1 MMKPIKGLLESLW
14 GLIRRDPI
22 KVIAAVVATI
32 ITIIGIVAQEIL
44 IAVLGI
50 LVILDLLAISQL
62 ITGSATLVLD
72 RRAQETEKRVKLIE
86 EASSETL
93 ELVRNFNVEMLNEAR
108 AVGIVDIFARRK
120 DAERAKLAVLAAL
133 ERVQEAGDKVDLL
146 GVALPD
152 YLLRRP
158 FVTFMANYV
167 RYAGFRALLLH
178 PTSDAA
184 KHRERIERGL
194 ATTIVDIELSIG
206 AIQRFLEENRRVQ
219 GRLYSIA
226 PMVFLMITDDCIF
239 IEPYH
244 LGKVGPSVECIG
256 GRVPFL
262 KIAPVPDMPPLETD
276 TYTIMKNHFTELWN
290 NSERIEIPL
299 SIEFRR
305 QLDRY
310 SLTLTRPEDV
320 ERPLDLSDWTLK
332 RDGSPDVYS
341 FPPGTILGN
350 SEGVTV
356 MSGPGNDTDEI
367 KYTNA
372 DLWLERDN
380 LVLRNTAGSRTKTFR
395 IAWA

>member
-1 MMKPIKGLLESLW
+1 MVKLIRSLW
-14 GLIRRDPI
+14 ELIDKDPI
-22 KVIAAVVATI
+22 KVITAIVATI

-62 ITGSATLVLD
+62 ITGSVTLTLD
-72 RRAQETEKRVKLIE
+72 RRAQEAEERVKLIE
-86 EASSETL
+86 GASVETL
-93 ELVRNFNVEMLNEAR
+93 ELVRNLNVEMLNEAR
-108 AVGIVDIFARRK
+108 AVGIVDIFAKRK
-120 DAERAKLAVLAAL
+120 DDERARLAVVAAL
-133 ERVQEAGDKVDLL
+133 EKVQGSGGNVDLL
-146 GVALPD
+146 GIALPD
-152 YLLRRP
+152 YLLRTP
-158 FVTFMANYV
+158 FVKFMTNYV

-178 PTSDAA
+178 PASDAA

-194 ATTIVDIELSIG
+194 AATITDIELSSG

-226 PMVFLMITDDCIF
+226 PMVFLIITDDCIF

-244 LGKVGPSVECIG
+244 LGKVGPSVDCIG

-262 KIAPVPDMPPLETD
+262 KIAPVPDIPPLETD

-305 QLDRY
+305 QHDRY

-350 SEGVTV
+350 GEGVTV
-356 MSGPGNDTDEI
+356 MLGPENDTDEI

-372 DLWLERDN
+372 DLWLEGDN
-380 LVLRNTAGSRTKTFR
+380 LVLRNTAGSRTRTFR
-395 IAWA
+395 ITRAG